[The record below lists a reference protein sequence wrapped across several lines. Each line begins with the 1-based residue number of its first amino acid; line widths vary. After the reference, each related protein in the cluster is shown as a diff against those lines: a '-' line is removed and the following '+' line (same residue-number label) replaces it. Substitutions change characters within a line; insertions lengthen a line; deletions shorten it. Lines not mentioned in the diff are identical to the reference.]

1 MPYRIEPDRDLAS
14 QVRAVATG
22 QFEAAIEALETR
34 PQGLHEAIHE
44 ARKKFKRLRN
54 LYRLVGSGAKAFRS
68 AENQRLRDCART
80 LSRVRDA
87 TALIETAVH
96 LSGHA
101 ITDDEAETIAAVRAV
116 LERRRDEIAASETD
130 LEGKV
135 AAVIGECRNGID
147 ALGALKLPTKSGQA
161 GQLLAKG
168 WRKGLERAHEAYET
182 CKGDGHGEAYHDLR
196 KAAQAYW
203 MNLSLLQPL
212 WPTAF
217 AAKRDAAKRLV
228 DLLGNEHDLTT
239 LAGLFDEEPETFGD
253 GQEQS
258 FLLAIIIRHQQELRR
273 QALSLAGDVFADHP
287 RREAQIIACL
297 FAEARAARR
306 HGRN

>member
-1 MPYRIEPDRDLAS
+1 MPYRIEPGRDLANE
-14 QVRAVATG
+14 VRAVATG
-22 QFEAAIEALETR
+22 QFEDAIEALEKR
-34 PQGLHEAIHE
+34 PEGLHEAIHE

-54 LYRLVGSGAKAFRS
+54 LYRLIGSSAKTFRRS
-68 AENQRLRDCART
+68 ENQRLRDCART

-87 TALIETAVH
+87 TALIETVAH
-96 LSGHA
+96 LSAHA
-101 ITDDEAETIAAVRAV
+101 ITDDEAQTLATVREV
-116 LERRRDEIAASETD
+116 LERRRDEIAATETD

-135 AAVIGECRNGID
+135 AAVIAECRKGID
-147 ALGALKLPTKSGQA
+147 TLGKLKLPSKQGHG

-168 WRKGLERAHEAYET
+168 WRQGLERAREALEA

-203 MNLSLLQPL
+203 MNLSLMQPL
-212 WPTAF
+212 WPSAF

-228 DLLGNEHDLTT
+228 DLLGHEHDLTI
-239 LAGLFDEEPETFGD
+239 LAGLFDEEAEIFGD
-253 GQEQS
+253 GQGQS

-273 QALSLAGDVFADHP
+273 QALTLAGKVFADHP

-297 FAEARAARR
+297 WAEAKAAGRD
-306 HGRN
+306 GRN